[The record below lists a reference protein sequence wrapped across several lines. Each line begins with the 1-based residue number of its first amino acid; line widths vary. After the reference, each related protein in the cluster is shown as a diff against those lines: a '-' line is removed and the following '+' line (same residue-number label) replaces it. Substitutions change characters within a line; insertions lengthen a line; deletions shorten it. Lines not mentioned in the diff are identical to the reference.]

1 MAKTKTPKQNLT
13 LRPPVVVVMGHVD
26 SGKTSILDS
35 IRKTRVAAKETGGI
49 TQHIGAYQIEIPRQA
64 RDDFSSGGR
73 KITFIDTPGHEAF
86 SAMRSRGAK
95 VADIAVLVVDSAKG
109 VEPQTKEAILHIK
122 KAEIPLIVALNKVDM
137 PGVNIVKTKG
147 ELAKEDVLVES
158 MGGKVPSV
166 ETSVPTGKGIDDLLN
181 MIILVAEVEDLKSDL
196 SSPIEGVVIESH
208 LDSKKGITASLILT
222 QGILK
227 VGEIIGTVS
236 AFGKIKNI
244 ANFQGN
250 SIDQALPSDPII
262 VFGFEGMPKVGE
274 SFKAFPD
281 LEAAKNNINTEKP
294 ETKEDKF
301 ITANPDQK
309 ILNLILKTDCL
320 GSAEAIEG
328 ILKEIPQ
335 EKVMLRILKSEAGD
349 IDDGDVK
356 MAKSGKAKIF
366 GFKTKTNPVAR
377 QIAERENIRI
387 ANFEIIY
394 ELVEEVRRLM
404 EREVIGAI
412 GRINLGKIRVLAN
425 FLEEKGRQV
434 IGGRVSEG
442 VVERGSQI
450 EVIRPARNAS
460 HSDAGGNEE
469 IIGRGKL
476 VNLQKNKKEADRV
489 EKGQECGILYEG
501 SGKIEKE
508 DILVFFKEEKIKGE
522 L

>member
-1 MAKTKTPKQNLT
+1 MTKKNKNNENLT
-13 LRPPVVVVMGHVD
+13 LRPPVVVIMGHVD
-26 SGKTSILDS
+26 SGKTSILDA

-49 TQHIGAYQIEIPRQA
+49 TQHIGAYQAEK
-64 RDDFSSGGR
+64 DGR

-95 VADIAVLVVDSAKG
+95 AADIAVLVVDSAKG

-122 KAEIPLIVALNKVDM
+122 KAEIPLIVALNKIDM
-137 PGVNIVKTKG
+137 PGANIAKTKG
-147 ELAKEDVLVES
+147 ELAKEDILVES

-181 MIILVAEVEDLKSDL
+181 MIILVAEVEDLKSDFN
-196 SSPIEGVVIESH
+196 SPVEGVIIESH
-208 LDSKKGITASLILT
+208 LDNKKGITASIILT
-222 QGILK
+222 QGIFK
-227 VGEIIGTVS
+227 IGEIIGTAS

-244 ANFQGN
+244 ANFQGD
-250 SIDQALPSDPII
+250 SIERALPSDPII
-262 VFGFEGMPKVGE
+262 VFGFEGLPKVGE
-274 SFKAFPD
+274 NFKSFPD
-281 LEAAKNNINTEKP
+281 LETAKNNINVGKP
-294 ETKEDKF
+294 EEKEAKF
-301 ITANPDQK
+301 VEAGPDQK
-309 ILNLILKTDCL
+309 VLNLILKTDCL

-335 EKVMLRILKSEAGD
+335 EKVILRILKSEAGD

-366 GFKTKTNPVAR
+366 GFKTKINPVAR
-377 QIAERENIRI
+377 GIAERENIRV

-394 ELVEEVRRLM
+394 ELVEEIRRLM
-404 EREVIGAI
+404 EREVAPEV
-412 GRINLGKIRVLAN
+412 GRINLGKMRVLAN
-425 FLEEKGRQV
+425 FLEEKNRQV
-434 IGGRVSEG
+434 IGGRVLEG
-442 VVERGSQI
+442 AVERGSQI
-450 EVIRPARNAS
+450 EVLR
-460 HSDAGGNEE
+460 NEE

-476 VNLQKNKKEADRV
+476 VNLQKNKKEADSA

-508 DILVFFKEEKIKGE
+508 DVLVFFKEERTKGE

>member
-1 MAKTKTPKQNLT
+1 MTKKIKNNENLT
-13 LRPPVVVVMGHVD
+13 LRPPVVVIMGHVD

-49 TQHIGAYQIEIPRQA
+49 TQHIGAYQIENPRQA

-122 KAEIPLIVALNKVDM
+122 KAKIPLIVALNKIDM
-137 PGVNIVKTKG
+137 PGVNLVKTKG

-181 MIILVAEVEDLKSDL
+181 MIILVAEMEDLKSDPTA
-196 SSPIEGVVIESH
+196 PIEGAVIESH
-208 LDSKKGITASLILT
+208 LDGKKGITASMILT

-227 VGEIIGTVS
+227 IGEVIGTAS

-244 ANFQGN
+244 ADFQGDP
-250 SIDQALPSDPII
+250 IRQALPSDPII

-274 SFKAFPD
+274 NFKAFPD
-281 LEAAKNNINTEKP
+281 LETAENNISAEARFQKKETEFPK
-294 ETKEDKF
+294 
-301 ITANPDQK
+301 IGPDQK

-320 GSAEAIEG
+320 GSSEAIEG

-366 GFKTKTNPVAR
+366 GFKTKTNPVAGS
-377 QIAERENIRI
+377 IAERENVRI

-394 ELVEEVRRLM
+394 ELVEEVKRLM
-404 EREVIGAI
+404 EREVIGTI
-412 GRINLGKIRVLAN
+412 GRINLGKMRVLAN

-434 IGGRVSEG
+434 IGGRVLEG
-442 VVERGSQI
+442 TVERSSQI
-450 EVIRPARNAS
+450 EVIR
-460 HSDAGGNEE
+460 NEE

-508 DILVFFKEEKIKGE
+508 DLLVFFKEEKIKGE

>member
-1 MAKTKTPKQNLT
+1 M
-13 LRPPVVVVMGHVD
+13 
-26 SGKTSILDS
+26 
-35 IRKTRVAAKETGGI
+35 
-49 TQHIGAYQIEIPRQA
+49 
-64 RDDFSSGGR
+64 
-73 KITFIDTPGHEAF
+73 
-86 SAMRSRGAK
+86 
-95 VADIAVLVVDSAKG
+95 
-109 VEPQTKEAILHIK
+109 
-122 KAEIPLIVALNKVDM
+122 
-137 PGVNIVKTKG
+137 
-147 ELAKEDVLVES
+147 
-158 MGGKVPSV
+158 
-166 ETSVPTGKGIDDLLN
+166 
-181 MIILVAEVEDLKSDL
+181 
-196 SSPIEGVVIESH
+196 
-208 LDSKKGITASLILT
+208 
-222 QGILK
+222 
-227 VGEIIGTVS
+227 
-236 AFGKIKNI
+236 
-244 ANFQGN
+244 
-250 SIDQALPSDPII
+250 PSDPII

-412 GRINLGKIRVLAN
+412 GRINLGKMRVLAN

-434 IGGRVSEG
+434 IGGRVLEG
-442 VVERGSQI
+442 TVERSSQI
-450 EVIRPARNAS
+450 EVIR
-460 HSDAGGNEE
+460 NEE

-508 DILVFFKEEKIKGE
+508 DLLVFFKEEKIKGE